1 MHCEADAVT
10 LDVSNPGSLPPGF
23 TLDQV
28 PAGVSGLGLIRALL
42 PRRSARFSLEGG
54 DGVVHATIRLI
65 PPGVSRQEA

>member
-1 MHCEADAVT
+1 
-10 LDVSNPGSLPPGF
+10 VSNPGSLPPGF